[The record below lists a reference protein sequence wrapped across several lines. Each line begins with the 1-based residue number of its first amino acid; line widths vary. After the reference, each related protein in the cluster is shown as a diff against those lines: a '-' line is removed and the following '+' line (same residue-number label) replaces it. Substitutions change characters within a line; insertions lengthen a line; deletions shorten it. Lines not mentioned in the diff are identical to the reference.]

1 MLEKYSPGKDF
12 ALVAINWDPHQTSR
26 HTPVST
32 RWKKQHIQR
41 ELKYYS
47 RRNFEDTLNQSPWRS
62 DEKTKV
68 LQMKRDQNLGLLT
81 LRDTALPQY
90 AMLSFSWIQWNQ
102 ELRFI
107 EKAELGR
114 THLYVNSRPLVPV
127 PCDFPGWS
135 SFLFSHLPNPV
146 IITFFLW
153 NAVMPVNTHLQ
164 GLQNSEQNPCWTGKE
179 IEGTLPLGV
188 EKFYGIS
195 PKCVVVFYEIF
206 MRALHFSSPIP
217 FMVGLFL
224 LFFCNRDFIF
234 KYEIV
239 IMRKGSLSP
248 ELHSCIHNFFW
259 LMWKQLPHQSF
270 SPGPIICKHQM
281 EPHIAMQII
290 VPRDLQY
297 NHPVTRKVKRR
308 GNYHNGPQNLHMM
321 MLRGLDGRF
330 HHHSKDMLAFLWKC
344 VLLGRKML
352 LTLSWR
358 NLIFSFFL
366 VVMDWAELF
375 IFSHLNCE
383 MAN

>member
-1 MLEKYSPGKDF
+1 
-12 ALVAINWDPHQTSR
+12 
-26 HTPVST
+26 
-32 RWKKQHIQR
+32 
-41 ELKYYS
+41 
-47 RRNFEDTLNQSPWRS
+47 
-62 DEKTKV
+62 
-68 LQMKRDQNLGLLT
+68 
-81 LRDTALPQY
+81 
-90 AMLSFSWIQWNQ
+90 MLSFSWIQWKQ
-102 ELRFI
+102 ELHFI

-114 THLYVNSRPLVPV
+114 THLYENSRPLIPV

-146 IITFFLW
+146 IITFFPLKCCDACEHSPAGTSEFRTKSLLNRKGDRGNIASSCGEILW
-153 NAVMPVNTHLQ
+153 HFSQVCSM
-164 GLQNSEQNPCWTGKE
+164 
-179 IEGTLPLGV
+179 
-188 EKFYGIS
+188 
-195 PKCVVVFYEIF
+195 CVVVFYEIF
-206 MRALHFSSPIP
+206 MRALHFSSPIS

-224 LFFCNRDFIF
+224 LFFCNQDFIF

-239 IMRKGSLSP
+239 IMKKDSLFP

-270 SPGPIICKHQM
+270 SPGPIIWKHQM

-358 NLIFSFFL
+358 NLIFSFF
-366 VVMDWAELF
+366 W
-375 IFSHLNCE
+375 
-383 MAN
+383 